1 MLACDAADLDAGNIS
16 NVNTPGCHV
25 ADLGN
30 PQIVETVLR
39 LSPLPRVNDG
49 LIKGL
54 LAYSRGISEADKT
67 WLAEID
73 PRSLAPRGAAHL
85 ALRRGNA
92 DCGGAIEQGDLLSGS
107 GPHLAPGTLLEEA
120 ALRRETVITALMED
134 FEKFEML
141 SSQYLRRFGDS
152 VYAPEFTGRF
162 AVAVATD
169 DTRQMTQSCRGR
181 CARSTRTTAA
191 LDLAVRLRMP
201 PQVDG
206 PLAGPPEV
214 TAEQGKQVEFGLT
227 DQVLEQA
234 RTVTGSADK
243 LLDGE
248 LR

>member
-85 ALRRGNA
+85 ALRPGNA
-92 DCGGAIEQGDLLSGS
+92 DCGGASEQGDLLSGS

-141 SSQYLRRFGDS
+141 TSQYLRRFGDS

-162 AVAVATD
+162 AVAVATGRYAED
-169 DTRQMTQSCRGR
+169 DAVLQGLLRTLDAHDGRTRSCRKAANAAAGR
-181 CARSTRTTAA
+181 RAAGRASGGYRRAR
-191 LDLAVRLRMP
+191 
-201 PQVDG
+201 Q
-206 PLAGPPEV
+206 
-214 TAEQGKQVEFGLT
+214 
-227 DQVLEQA
+227 
-234 RTVTGSADK
+234 TGRIRPDRS
-243 LLDGE
+243 GS
-248 LR
+248 

>member
-1 MLACDAADLDAGNIS
+1 
-16 NVNTPGCHV
+16 
-25 ADLGN
+25 
-30 PQIVETVLR
+30 
-39 LSPLPRVNDG
+39 
-49 LIKGL
+49 L

-85 ALRRGNA
+85 ALRPGNA

-162 AVAVATD
+162 AVAVATGRYAED
-169 DTRQMTQSCRGR
+169 DAVLQGAVAH
-181 CARSTRTTAA
+181 ARR
-191 LDLAVRLRMP
+191 
-201 PQVDG
+201 
-206 PLAGPPEV
+206 
-214 TAEQGKQVEFGLT
+214 
-227 DQVLEQA
+227 A
-234 RTVTGSADK
+234 RRPHSI
-243 LLDGE
+243 LP
-248 LR
+248 